1 MIRSEDQTQYD
12 GLEPCHQL
20 PVEVEPCST
29 STNSKEDIKLNYRD
43 VGKEITISQEFIGKT
58 VVLPVVTEMPST
70 SKSAQSESAN
80 EMETVVDS
88 NRTETESRK
97 VDDPEDDLE
106 SLIGKITLQGHD
118 PNDKKKSW
126 RKESKI
132 FKFSTVFNIAYF

>member
-1 MIRSEDQTQYD
+1 MHNDPIAE
-12 GLEPCHQL
+12 G
-20 PVEVEPCST
+20 EPCST
-29 STNSKEDIKLNYRD
+29 STNSNNSKEDIKLNYRE
-43 VGKEITISQEFIGKT
+43 VGKEIRISEDFIGQT

-88 NRTETESRK
+88 KIIETESRK
-97 VDDPEDDLE
+97 VDNPEDDLE

-126 RKESKI
+126 RKEGKI
-132 FKFSTVFNIAYF
+132 LIFSAVHE